1 MRREEAVRCGLRP
14 DARAAGKKEA
24 RSAELAFKNEP
35 RCTKN
40 ADQLLSSKTL
50 KRVGLSARP
59 VISRRAGSTT
69 DSRVAGKT
77 PVVAETVFATP
88 LRPSRERREKFIS
101 RSAAAQS
108 GRKSAARQANDEY
121 PLDLTPHPRLIPGLS
136 DRSDPKSGS
145 PLDEGGSRRSP
156 GPSADRY
163 APSQEFHAHFRGVIA
178 LLRHPTAVTGRSDGR
193 ETRAIISYDA
203 HQSDARSTEPR
214 DVSGARTLLFA
225 GTRFALHFFA
235 FHDARGS
242 FRDLGCG
249 AGDVGPR
256 VR

>member
-1 MRREEAVRCGLRP
+1 MACGPTRARRVRRKRGAQSSLSKMSHVAQMAGETSFAHAASAFERK
-14 DARAAGKKEA
+14 ARKE
-24 RSAELAFKNEP
+24 SNK
-35 RCTKN
+35 
-40 ADQLLSSKTL
+40 
-50 KRVGLSARP
+50 
-59 VISRRAGSTT
+59 
-69 DSRVAGKT
+69 
-77 PVVAETVFATP
+77 
-88 LRPSRERREKFIS
+88 S

-242 FRDLGCG
+242 FRDLGRG

>member
-1 MRREEAVRCGLRP
+1 MEAVRCGLRP

-40 ADQLLSSKTL
+40 ADG
-50 KRVGLSARP
+50 RRNVIRPRRFGL
-59 VISRRAGSTT
+59 
-69 DSRVAGKT
+69 
-77 PVVAETVFATP
+77 
-88 LRPSRERREKFIS
+88 REKGANLFIS

-242 FRDLGCG
+242 FRDLGRG

>member
-1 MRREEAVRCGLRP
+1 MACGPTRARRVRRKRGAQSSLSKMSHVAQKTPINSFQAKHLLKGSVCLLGRSFRGAQESTGLR
-14 DARAAGKKEA
+14 
-24 RSAELAFKNEP
+24 NVIHP
-35 RCTKN
+35 R
-40 ADQLLSSKTL
+40 
-50 KRVGLSARP
+50 RFGL
-59 VISRRAGSTT
+59 
-69 DSRVAGKT
+69 
-77 PVVAETVFATP
+77 
-88 LRPSRERREKFIS
+88 REKGANLFIS

-242 FRDLGCG
+242 FRDLGRG

>member
-1 MRREEAVRCGLRP
+1 MACGPTRARRVRRKRG
-14 DARAAGKKEA
+14 AQ
-24 RSAELAFKNEP
+24 SS
-35 RCTKN
+35 
-40 ADQLLSSKTL
+40 LSKMSH
-50 KRVGLSARP
+50 
-59 VISRRAGSTT
+59 
-69 DSRVAGKT
+69 VAQKT
-77 PVVAETVFATP
+77 PINSFQAKRNVNRHAASAFERKARKAETN
-88 LRPSRERREKFIS
+88 KS

-242 FRDLGCG
+242 FRDLGRG

>member
-1 MRREEAVRCGLRP
+1 VACGPTRARRVRRKRGAQSSLSKMSHVAQKTPINSFQAKHLLKGSVCLLGRSFRGAQGQRRTTLGLRQ
-14 DARAAGKKEA
+14 A
-24 RSAELAFKNEP
+24 
-35 RCTKN
+35 
-40 ADQLLSSKTL
+40 
-50 KRVGLSARP
+50 KRHSPTR
-59 VISRRAGSTT
+59 
-69 DSRVAGKT
+69 
-77 PVVAETVFATP
+77 TP
-88 LRPSRERREKFIS
+88 LRPSRERRQKFIS

-242 FRDLGCG
+242 FRDLGRG

>member
-1 MRREEAVRCGLRP
+1 MACGPTRARRVRRKRGAQSSLSKMSHVAQKTPINSFQAKHLKGSVCLLGRSFRGAQGQRRLSGCCAGETSFARRFGLR
-14 DARAAGKKEA
+14 
-24 RSAELAFKNEP
+24 
-35 RCTKN
+35 
-40 ADQLLSSKTL
+40 
-50 KRVGLSARP
+50 
-59 VISRRAGSTT
+59 
-69 DSRVAGKT
+69 
-77 PVVAETVFATP
+77 
-88 LRPSRERREKFIS
+88 EKGANLFIS

-242 FRDLGCG
+242 FRDLGRG

>member
-1 MRREEAVRCGLRP
+1 MACGPTRARRVRRKRGAQSSLSKMSHVAQRQAKRHSRGRFGLR
-14 DARAAGKKEA
+14 
-24 RSAELAFKNEP
+24 
-35 RCTKN
+35 
-40 ADQLLSSKTL
+40 
-50 KRVGLSARP
+50 
-59 VISRRAGSTT
+59 
-69 DSRVAGKT
+69 
-77 PVVAETVFATP
+77 
-88 LRPSRERREKFIS
+88 EKGANLFIS

-242 FRDLGCG
+242 FRDLGRG

>member
-1 MRREEAVRCGLRP
+1 MACGPTRARRVRRKRGAQSSLSKMSHVAQKTPINSFQAKHLKGSVC
-14 DARAAGKKEA
+14 
-24 RSAELAFKNEP
+24 
-35 RCTKN
+35 
-40 ADQLLSSKTL
+40 LL
-50 KRVGLSARP
+50 GF
-59 VISRRAGSTT
+59 ISRRAGSTT
-69 DSRVAGKT
+69 TDSRVAAG
-77 PVVAETVFATP
+77 ETSFAHAGRRFG
-88 LRPSRERREKFIS
+88 LREKGANLFIS

-242 FRDLGCG
+242 FRDLGRG